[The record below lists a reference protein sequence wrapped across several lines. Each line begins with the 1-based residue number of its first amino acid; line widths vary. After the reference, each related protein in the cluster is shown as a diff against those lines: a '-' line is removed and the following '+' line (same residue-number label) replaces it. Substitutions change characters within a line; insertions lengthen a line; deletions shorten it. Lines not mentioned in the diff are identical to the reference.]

1 MINISLS
8 QAYRMMHE
16 TTAILLDVQLEEDYR
31 KQKLPNC
38 THVPLES
45 LSVYAPIVF
54 PHKQTPMI
62 VYCQKGIRS
71 RVACDMLMRMGYEN
85 LYNIENGIL

>member
-8 QAYRMMHE
+8 QAYQMMHE
-16 TTAILLDVQLEEDYR
+16 TTVILLDVQLEEDYKR
-31 KQKLPNC
+31 HRLPNC
-38 THVPLES
+38 THIPLES
-45 LSVYAPIVF
+45 LSLYAPMVF
-54 PHKQTPMI
+54 PQKHTPII

-71 RVACDMLMRMGYEN
+71 RVACDMLMRMGYKD